1 MVSKENHKVV
11 VIAEVM
17 VELKMVIRGKV
28 LVETVEPVTH
38 LDDVLPMERSVT
50 IVV

>member
-1 MVSKENHKVV
+1 MVSKESHRVI

-17 VELKMVIRGKV
+17 MELKVVIKEKV
-28 LVETVEPVTH
+28 HAETVEPVTH
-38 LDDVLPMERSVT
+38 LDDVLPLERSVT